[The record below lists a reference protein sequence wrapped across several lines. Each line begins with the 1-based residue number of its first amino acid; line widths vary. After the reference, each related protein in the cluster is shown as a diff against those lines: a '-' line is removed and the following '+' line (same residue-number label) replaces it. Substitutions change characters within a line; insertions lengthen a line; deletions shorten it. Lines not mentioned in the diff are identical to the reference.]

1 MVKVTGKGSA
11 ARHLEVSDRVDLRS
25 DARGG
30 PGSLPGHPFILK
42 DEAIRAWRE
51 NVFPTRHRQHD
62 SFACALPYHTRRR
75 SVWTTPELDHEVCAD
90 PNALAYLGLAVARS
104 AKVWL
109 CIIVTK
115 CKQELFCLSAS
126 IVRRIVR
133 SAAHSRALL
142 INLGPTLL
150 GPLFFHLLFV
160 TRRYHPVKY
169 EDHVHWRP

>member
-30 PGSLPGHPFILK
+30 PGSLPAPFILRTK
-42 DEAIRAWRE
+42 LFARRE
-51 NVFPTRHRQHD
+51 NVFPTRRRQHD
-62 SFACALPYHTRRR
+62 SLACALPHHTRRR

-90 PNALAYLGLAVARS
+90 PNALAFLGLAVARS
-104 AKVWL
+104 AK
-109 CIIVTK
+109 CGHAIIVTK
-115 CKQELFCLSAS
+115 CKRELFCLRAS

-169 EDHVHWRP
+169 EDHVYWRP

>member
-1 MVKVTGKGSA
+1 MPGV
-11 ARHLEVSDRVDLRS
+11 ARVPCP
-25 DARGG
+25 AT
-30 PGSLPGHPFILK
+30 PFILRTK
-42 DEAIRAWRE
+42 LFARRE
-51 NVFPTRHRQHD
+51 NVFPTRRRQHD
-62 SFACALPYHTRRR
+62 SLACALPHHTRRR

-90 PNALAYLGLAVARS
+90 PNALAFLGLAVARS
-104 AKVWL
+104 AK
-109 CIIVTK
+109 CGHAIIVTK
-115 CKQELFCLSAS
+115 CKRELFCLRAS